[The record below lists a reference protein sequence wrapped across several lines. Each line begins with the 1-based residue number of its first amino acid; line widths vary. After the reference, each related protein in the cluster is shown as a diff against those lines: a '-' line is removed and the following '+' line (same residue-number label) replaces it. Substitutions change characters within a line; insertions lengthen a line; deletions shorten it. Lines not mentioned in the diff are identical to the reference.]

1 MSGRVKSLTNP
12 QNVSSLIMTEPS
24 QYLDSLKVIITD
36 KQKKLSESSLKM
48 QKSVEKLETNI
59 DLMKQ
64 RLSTLEMA
72 RSKLEE
78 EFIKNNEL
86 LKKTQDSSSTES
98 LEKQNKELLEEKE
111 KIESEMSKKL
121 VQINDLE
128 NSIENK
134 DKEWN
139 ENKKE
144 LVQRLKQFQEQ
155 ELLPY
160 LNNIENI
167 MEVTNSKIEA
177 SNTKLTKYMTGEME
191 FGTNDPFLSIGR
203 KFNEKFTNN
212 NNLFG
217 DNNFGKA
224 PERPLYSNKN
234 IENNM
239 NFGKNE
245 DDIDVEEI
253 GIIEDTDNEDDDEYE
268 YDDDDED
275 DSESDS
281 DNEEMNFGTLLD
293 EESDDSMD

>member
-1 MSGRVKSLTNP
+1 
-12 QNVSSLIMTEPS
+12 
-24 QYLDSLKVIITD
+24 
-36 KQKKLSESSLKM
+36 M
-48 QKSVEKLETNI
+48 QKSVQKLETNI

-111 KIESEMSKKL
+111 KIEMEMSKKL

-144 LVQRLKQFQEQ
+144 LVQQLKQFQEQ

-191 FGTNDPFLSIGR
+191 FGTNDPFLIIGQ
-203 KFNEKFTNN
+203 KFNEKFTSN

-224 PERPLYSNKN
+224 PERPHITHK
-234 IENNM
+234 ENSM
-239 NFGKNE
+239 NFGKKE
-245 DDIDVEEI
+245 GKIDVEEI
-253 GIIEDTDNEDDDEYE
+253 GIIEDSDNDDEEIGIIEDTDN
-268 YDDDDED
+268 DDED
-275 DSESDS
+275 DSDSDS
-281 DNEEMNFGTLLD
+281 DSNNEEMKFGTLLD
-293 EESDDSMD
+293 EESEDSID